1 MLSFETGRRIFIAR
15 AATDMRKSF
24 NTLAAVVEQ
33 QLGHDPF
40 TGDVFVFIGKRRNRL
55 KVLVW
60 DASGFWLCAR
70 RLEEGTFAV
79 PVPLLEASA
88 TSVVQ
93 VSPAEMAMVLEGITV
108 HRATYHRHYHRPEQ
122 RPAKPSPAATDP
134 PARCT
139 APTLSGC
146 TENSV
151 LSSSPSP

>member
-1 MLSFETGRRIFIAR
+1 MLSFETGRRIFLAR

-24 NTLAAVVEQ
+24 NTLAALVEH

-40 TGDVFVFIGKRRNRL
+40 AGDVFVFIGKRRNRL

-79 PVPLLEASA
+79 PVPLLGAGA

-93 VSPAEMAMVLEGITV
+93 VSPAEMALVLEGISV
-108 HRATYHRHYHRPEQ
+108 HRATYHRHYHRP
-122 RPAKPSPAATDP
+122 AATD
-134 PARCT
+134 AQ
-139 APTLSGC
+139 A
-146 TENSV
+146 
-151 LSSSPSP
+151 SSKCP

>member
-1 MLSFETGRRIFIAR
+1 
-15 AATDMRKSF
+15 MRKSF

-40 TGDVFVFIGKRRNRL
+40 TGDVFVFIGRRRNRL

-93 VSPAEMAMVLEGITV
+93 VSPAEIAMVLEGINV
-108 HRATYHRHYHRPEQ
+108 HRATYHRHYHRPDQ
-122 RPAKPSPAATDP
+122 RPHQRSEPLSVAVPKAAAGVVQTV
-134 PARCT
+134 
-139 APTLSGC
+139 SEC

-151 LSSSPSP
+151 LLSPRS

>member
-24 NTLAAVVEQ
+24 NTLAALVEH

-40 TGDVFVFIGKRRNRL
+40 AGDVFVFIGKRRNRM

-79 PVPLLEASA
+79 PVPLLDAGA
-88 TSVVQ
+88 TAVVQ
-93 VSPAEMAMVLEGITV
+93 VSPAEMALVLEGISV
-108 HRATYHRHYHRPEQ
+108 HRATYHRHYHRP
-122 RPAKPSPAATDP
+122 AAAD
-134 PARCT
+134 AR
-139 APTLSGC
+139 
-146 TENSV
+146 
-151 LSSSPSP
+151 SSSKRP

>member
-24 NTLAAVVEQ
+24 NTLAALVEH

-40 TGDVFVFIGKRRNRL
+40 AGDVFVFIGKRRNRL

-79 PVPLLEASA
+79 PVPLLEAGA
-88 TSVVQ
+88 KSVVQ
-93 VSPAEMAMVLEGITV
+93 VSPAEMALVLEGISV
-108 HRATYHRHYHRPEQ
+108 HRATYHRHYHRPVATAAQ
-122 RPAKPSPAATDP
+122 TAIKRTDNTVLPA
-134 PARCT
+134 
-139 APTLSGC
+139 
-146 TENSV
+146 
-151 LSSSPSP
+151 SSSS

>member
-40 TGDVFVFIGKRRNRL
+40 AGDVFVFIGKRRNRL

-79 PVPLLEASA
+79 PVPLLEAGA

-93 VSPAEMAMVLEGITV
+93 VSPAEMAMVLEGINV
-108 HRATYHRHYHRPEQ
+108 HRATYHRHYHRPEK
-122 RPAKPSPAATDP
+122 RPAVADAQSPNK
-134 PARCT
+134 
-139 APTLSGC
+139 C

-151 LSSSPSP
+151 LSSPQVG